1 MEIRVNITYHCS
13 GSFSFTA
20 TDAGQL
26 RELAEE
32 KLRGVLSEGMIE
44 EMDANDLETHI
55 YLGDSSSEVGNP
67 TGNISAL
74 YLCGGGFNDVV
85 SADDLHGIERAVRD
99 KVREHIGDNPT
110 RFVYSWKQDKN
121 DDDTD
126 GE

>member
-1 MEIRVNITYHCS
+1 MEIKVNVTYHCS

-32 KLRGVLSEGMIE
+32 KLRSVLSEGMIE
-44 EMDANDLETHI
+44 EMDANGLETHI
-55 YLGDSSSEVGNP
+55 YLGNSNGNADDA

-74 YLCGGGFNDVV
+74 YLCGGSFNDVV
-85 SADDLHGIERAVRD
+85 SADDLHGIEHAVRD